1 MAGAQFEL
9 KVALECNGSPR
20 LLSRCEA
27 ASSQAWLI
35 DLHNAVPEVIKLS
48 TKFRASF
55 HTILMKCFL
64 VPSPCR
70 KHLLELSK

>member
-27 ASSQAWLI
+27 ASSQAWLL
-35 DLHNAVPEVIKLS
+35 DLDNAEPEVIKLS
-48 TKFRASF
+48 TKFSSSF
-55 HTILMKCFL
+55 HNIWRKCLL
-64 VPSPCR
+64 VPSPC
-70 KHLLELSK
+70 

>member
-48 TKFRASF
+48 TKFRGSFTIFGGSAS
-55 HTILMKCFL
+55 
-64 VPSPCR
+64 
-70 KHLLELSK
+70 

>member
-27 ASSQAWLI
+27 ASSQAWL
-35 DLHNAVPEVIKLS
+35 LGLNNAVPEVIKLP
-48 TKFRASF
+48 TKFRVVF
-55 HTILMKCFL
+55 TIFE
-64 VPSPCR
+64 STY
-70 KHLLELSK
+70 